1 MLHVFVLLFFLM
13 LWILNCIHLKLV
25 EAWYLLWTRHQVQVS
40 VIFLGLVYNMIM
52 MRNTCYTLC
61 RTGTTHYPIII
72 SVVSLS
78 ASMLLSI
85 SALTCKD
92 SALMQWSH
100 NSRNC
105 FIFVFLVKFGI
116 FLIFLVSLIP
126 FKCFCHD
133 FFLSTS
139 CKFVNVHVPKFKDG
153 VYIYSLSKDLYVLI
167 YMHVHHHIF
176 WYLFWDL
183 CHFMRIL

>member
-1 MLHVFVLLFFLM
+1 MNVVIDYVNQNFRTGTILFNYAAMLHVFVLLFFLM
-13 LWILNCIHLKLV
+13 LWLLNCIHLKLV

-52 MRNTCYTLC
+52 MRNTCYTLS

-78 ASMLLSI
+78 ASMLLSV

-116 FLIFLVSLIP
+116 FLIF
-126 FKCFCHD
+126 FG
-133 FFLSTS
+133 
-139 CKFVNVHVPKFKDG
+139 KFDSV
-153 VYIYSLSKDLYVLI
+153 
-167 YMHVHHHIF
+167 
-176 WYLFWDL
+176 
-183 CHFMRIL
+183 